1 MPTGVDVL
9 GITEIIAL
17 AISLSMDAFAVALCK
32 GLALKKIN
40 LKNCLVV
47 GLWFGSFQGFMPLI
61 GFLLGNTF
69 ADKITS
75 IDHWIAFILLGLIG
89 GNMIKEALSKD
100 EDCCDDS
107 LGFKTMIVMAIA
119 TSIDALAIGVSF
131 AFTEF
136 NPDWFVY
143 VAFVMIGVITCTL
156 SALGV
161 KIGNIFGTK
170 YKSKAEFA
178 GGAILILL
186 GLKILLE
193 GLGILK

>member
-1 MPTGVDVL
+1 M
-9 GITEIIAL
+9 GITEVIVL

-40 LKNCLVV
+40 LKNCLIV
-47 GLWFGSFQGFMPLI
+47 GLWFGSFQGLMPLI

-75 IDHWIAFILLGLIG
+75 IDHWIAFVLLALIG
-89 GNMIKEALSKD
+89 GNMIKESLSKN
-100 EDCCDDS
+100 EDSCDDS
-107 LGFKTMIVMAIA
+107 LGFKTMLVMAIA
-119 TSIDALAIGVSF
+119 TSIDALAVGVSF

-136 NPDWFVY
+136 KPQWFVY
-143 VAFVMIGVITCTL
+143 IAFVLIGVITCAL
-156 SALGV
+156 SSIGV

-178 GGAILILL
+178 GGAILIIL

-193 GLGILK
+193 GLGVIK